1 MPPAPPN
8 GARLAVT
15 FAFVAHGVVFGT
27 WVSRIPA
34 VKGELELGDARLG
47 IALFAAALGTLVALP
62 VAGITVARVG
72 SRPGTAWGVPVFAL
86 ILPFLALAPN
96 LPALVV
102 TLFLFG
108 AAAAMLDVAMN
119 AHSLAVEGTYGRPIL
134 SSFHAGWSFGGLL
147 GAAVG
152 ALAAAADVEPF
163 WHFLVVA
170 VVVGVPGAF
179 LERLLLPAEVDR
191 PEAPPAFVRPPRRL
205 LALAVLA
212 FCGLFAEGAAA
223 DWGAVYLN
231 ESVGSGAG
239 VAALAFACF
248 SVAMAFTRLA
258 GDAATVRF
266 GPVTVTRGGGF
277 VAALGLGGAIALAS
291 VPATLVGFL
300 LMGVGLATVV
310 PIAFRAA
317 GSVPGIPAGI
327 GIAGI
332 TTVGYAGFLVGP
344 PLIGFVAE
352 VTSLRAALLV
362 VVGLLLC
369 LAALAQSTRPA
380 ETST

>member
-1 MPPAPPN
+1 MPP
-8 GARLAVT
+8 
-15 FAFVAHGVVFGT
+15 
-27 WVSRIPA
+27 S
-34 VKGELELGDARLG
+34 
-47 IALFAAALGTLVALP
+47 
-62 VAGITVARVG
+62 
-72 SRPGTAWGVPVFAL
+72 
-86 ILPFLALAPN
+86 
-96 LPALVV
+96 
-102 TLFLFG
+102 
-108 AAAAMLDVAMN
+108 
-119 AHSLAVEGTYGRPIL
+119 
-134 SSFHAGWSFGGLL
+134 
-147 GAAVG
+147 
-152 ALAAAADVEPF
+152 
-163 WHFLVVA
+163 
-170 VVVGVPGAF
+170 
-179 LERLLLPAEVDR
+179 
-191 PEAPPAFVRPPRRL
+191 FVRPPRRL

-248 SVAMAFTRLA
+248 SVAMAVTRLA

-266 GPVTVTRGGGF
+266 GPVTVTRAGGLIGAF
-277 VAALGLGGAIALAS
+277 GLGGAIVLAS
-291 VPATLVGFL
+291 VPATLVGFA

-352 VTSLRAALLV
+352 ATSLRAALLI

-380 ETST
+380 RAAA